1 MCGVYPRDVAETKLM
16 QVINQ
21 ARAQE
26 FPQLKLEE
34 LMIDIK
40 TATMLVKRVITGLPI
55 EIYDDETG
63 EVSSVPDYEL
73 CTPRP
78 EETAQPW
85 GGSANI
91 TLAFNLLYQKII
103 ASNWKVKATDLD
115 NVSLTKVIH
124 EAMQDPKDKIV
135 RMK

>member
-1 MCGVYPRDVAETKLM
+1 
-16 QVINQ
+16 
-21 ARAQE
+21 
-26 FPQLKLEE
+26 
-34 LMIDIK
+34 MIDIK
-40 TATMLVKRVITGLPI
+40 TATKLVKRVITGLPI

-78 EETAQPW
+78 EGDCAGSREI
-85 GGSANI
+85 GSANI

-115 NVSLTKVIH
+115 NVSLTKELFH
-124 EAMQDPKDKIV
+124 EAMQDLQKDKIV
-135 RMK
+135 RMKPALVRESFKIVE